1 MGRLQRQPQQQL
13 LKRELTASQ
22 ILRTYGKQYTQIRE
36 QYTDGI
42 NGRCAMGVILSF
54 FGWDGNHNSDI
65 TMSVQ
70 AALPTLAKTGLHD
83 DFIIIDLNDSGM
95 TFDEIAD
102 YLDRVESQVTDESRL
117 NGNSSHNI

>member
-1 MGRLQRQPQQQL
+1 MSQPQQQQQL
-13 LKRELTASQ
+13 LAHELTISQ

-42 NGRCAMGVILSF
+42 NGRCAMGVILSY
-54 FGWDGNHNSDI
+54 FGWDGDHNSDF

-83 DFIIIDLNDSGM
+83 DFFIIDLNDSGM

-102 YLDRVESQVTDESRL
+102 YLDRISNSRV
-117 NGNSSHNI
+117 

>member
-1 MGRLQRQPQQQL
+1 MSQLQRQPQQQL

-22 ILRTYGKQYTQIRE
+22 ILRTYGKQYKQIRE

-42 NGRCAMGVILSF
+42 NGRCAMGVILSY

-70 AALPTLAKTGLHD
+70 AALPALAKTGLHD

-102 YLDRVESQVTDESRL
+102 YLDRVESQVTE
-117 NGNSSHNI
+117 

>member
-1 MGRLQRQPQQQL
+1 MIQQQQQQL
-13 LKRELTASQ
+13 LIKNLTVSQ

-42 NGRCAMGVILSF
+42 NGRCAMGVILSY
-54 FGWDGNHNSDI
+54 FGWDGNPNSDI

-70 AALPTLAKTGLHD
+70 AALAKTGLHD
-83 DFIIIDLNDSGM
+83 DFFMIDLNDSGM

-102 YLDRVESQVTDESRL
+102 YLDKFDNSRF
-117 NGNSSHNI
+117 